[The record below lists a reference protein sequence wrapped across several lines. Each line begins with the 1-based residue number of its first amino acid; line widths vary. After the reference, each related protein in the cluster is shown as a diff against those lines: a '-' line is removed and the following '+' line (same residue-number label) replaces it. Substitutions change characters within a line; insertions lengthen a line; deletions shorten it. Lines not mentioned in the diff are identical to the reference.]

1 MSEFITGIDYSSCE
15 ILQDIDLQQHISLAS
30 ILLTHHFSK
39 INIGETDE
47 ITDRAVRG
55 RRNLV
60 AERFGSLGAI

>member
-15 ILQDIDLQQHISLAS
+15 FLQDIDLQQYIFLAS

-47 ITDRAVRG
+47 IENRAVRG

-60 AERFGSLGAI
+60 AECFGSLGAI